1 MTDVRYRQQ
10 ADFREYPAYAVEL
23 DWLLTDQNLLD
34 DMFALQS
41 AVIIALGSDALA
53 AATDP
58 LPGLDETD
66 RGGWWG
72 DLDAQEIWDGW
83 PVGSKLWLLRR
94 AKISSSLASDGGTVF
109 RASSYARAAIQPFID
124 KQIASAAD
132 VGAERTDVSRI
143 DVSVL
148 LKRGP
153 DPAVALRY
161 AELWEEL
168 GYS

>member
-10 ADFREYPAYAVEL
+10 ADRPGYAVEL

-34 DMFALQS
+34 DTFALQS
-41 AVIIALGSDALA
+41 ALIIALGSDALA
-53 AATDP
+53 GATDP
-58 LPGLDETD
+58 LPGPDDTD

-72 DLDAQEIWDGW
+72 DIDAQEIWEGW

-94 AKISSSLASDGGTVF
+94 AKISSALAADGGTVF
-109 RASSYARAAIQPFID
+109 RASSYARTAIQPFID
-124 KQIASAAD
+124 QRIATAAD

-143 DVSVL
+143 DVSVT

-161 AELWEEL
+161 AELWDEM
-168 GYS
+168 GFS

>member
-1 MTDVRYRQQ
+1 MTDIRYLQQ
-10 ADFREYPAYAVEL
+10 ADFPRYAVQL
-23 DWLLTDQNLLD
+23 DWLMTDQNLLD
-34 DMFALQS
+34 ETFALQS
-41 AVIIALGSDALA
+41 AVIIALGTDALVG
-53 AATDP
+53 ATDP
-58 LPGLDETD
+58 LPGLDDTD

-94 AKISSSLASDGGTVF
+94 AKISSPLAADGGTAF
-109 RASSYARAAIQPFID
+109 RANSYARAAMQPFIG
-124 KQIASAAD
+124 KLIASSVD
-132 VGAERTDVSRI
+132 VGAERTVTSRI
-143 DVSVL
+143 DVSVV

-168 GYS
+168 GFA